1 MRRLVT
7 TIGTLIAA
15 GAVAVAVPTSAQA
28 ATGTLT
34 FYNVIFHDGSGSG
47 PGVPYLNPDP
57 GCYEVPREAHGPL
70 SGVNNATDSTV
81 RFYWGEDC
89 TGGSAFSVSAG
100 RWVRFNSRP
109 RSFTVES

>member
-7 TIGTLIAA
+7 TLGTLIAA
-15 GAVAVAVPTSAQA
+15 GTLAVAVPTSAQA

-34 FYNVIFHDGSGSG
+34 FYNVIFPDGSGSG
-47 PGVPYLNPDP
+47 PGVPYVDPAP
-57 GCYEVPREAHGPL
+57 GCYDVPETTRGPL

-89 TGGSAFSVSAG
+89 TYALFSVSAG
-100 RWVRFNSRP
+100 RSVRFNSHP
-109 RSFTVES
+109 RSFLVES